1 MKDISRLEV
10 NDYLTIPWRRRW
22 YFLAAM
28 ILVMVAVVVYAWMRP
43 NLYRSETRIFVES
56 ATLLDDPLSPDTAR
70 DRTEDRINA
79 IRQLLE
85 SRSILER
92 VVEEFRLRSVDS
104 GIPME
109 DQIKYIRSYLEISKA
124 TGSIFTMAYSANSPQ
139 VAQAITRR
147 LAEILIQTN
156 TAAQKDKAIEKDEF
170 IEQELR
176 QAQLDLAAIDDKI
189 RQFKA
194 NHLGELPEQGTANMN
209 ALNGLHNQLVA
220 IDTALDRFRDQQ
232 KALEFRLQ
240 QQRNMS
246 AMAKSLASKDDATP
260 VDAKDPN
267 APSPLAVQ
275 LTAKRSQLAE
285 ALSKYTPK
293 HPDVIRLAKEVED
306 MERQLKTNAVEQ
318 TKSDGTATQS
328 SAGTDKGKSRES
340 TQMEITAEAEIES
353 AKYELDVL
361 NKTISRKEKER
372 EDLLRNISVYQNRL
386 NLAPALEQ
394 ELIALMRD
402 HDTKQQQVE
411 NLGTRK
417 FNAGMAANAV
427 SDKKNDIYRIL
438 DEASLPERPMFP
450 TRLHILLL
458 GFGASLAIGYAA
470 AFGREILEP
479 SLANE
484 DEVAAVLKM
493 PVLANVPEITKT
505 SRT

>member
-1 MKDISRLEV
+1 
-10 NDYLTIPWRRRW
+10 
-22 YFLAAM
+22 
-28 ILVMVAVVVYAWMRP
+28 
-43 NLYRSETRIFVES
+43 
-56 ATLLDDPLSPDTAR
+56 
-70 DRTEDRINA
+70 
-79 IRQLLE
+79 
-85 SRSILER
+85 
-92 VVEEFRLRSVDS
+92 
-104 GIPME
+104 
-109 DQIKYIRSYLEISKA
+109 
-124 TGSIFTMAYSANSPQ
+124 
-139 VAQAITRR
+139 
-147 LAEILIQTN
+147 
-156 TAAQKDKAIEKDEF
+156 
-170 IEQELR
+170 
-176 QAQLDLAAIDDKI
+176 
-189 RQFKA
+189 
-194 NHLGELPEQGTANMN
+194 
-209 ALNGLHNQLVA
+209 
-220 IDTALDRFRDQQ
+220 LDRFRDQQ

-246 AMAKSLASKDDATP
+246 AMAKSLASKDESAP
-260 VDAKDPN
+260 VDPKDLN
-267 APSPLAVQ
+267 APSPLAIQ
-275 LTAKRSQLAE
+275 LTAKRSQLSE
-285 ALSKYTPK
+285 ALSKYTPR

-306 MERQLKTNAVEQ
+306 MEQQLKNRATDQATPN
-318 TKSDGTATQS
+318 GTVAQS
-328 SAGTDKGKSRES
+328 APGADKGKGRES
-340 TQMEITAEAEIES
+340 TQMELTAEAEIES

-372 EDLLRNISVYQNRL
+372 EDLIRNISVYQSRL

-402 HDTKQQQVE
+402 HDTKQQQAE

-450 TRLHILLL
+450 TRLHIILL

-493 PVLANVPEITKT
+493 PVLANVPEITKI